1 MKKFFYVALMALT
14 VGFFA
19 SCGNNNGMGSSDF
32 YKDGKQVDINY
43 NEGTINGTKYDTQ
56 NEQCWKVTAT
66 QKLIVTVTVDEY
78 IWGPE
83 FEAVAFGEGLMWT
96 YAQTGIKASYKYAP
110 APAFK
115 DSESCL
121 ENNDD
126 ED

>member
-19 SCGNNNGMGSSDF
+19 SCGNNNGMGTSDF
-32 YKDGKQVDINY
+32 YKGGKEVEINY
-43 NEGTINGTKYDTQ
+43 NEGTVNGTKYNNTDDK
-56 NEQCWKVTAT
+56 CWKVTAT

-78 IWGPE
+78 VWGTE
-83 FEAVAFGEGLMWT
+83 FDAVAFGEALMWT

-110 APAFK
+110 APSFK
-115 DSESCL
+115 DSEACL

-126 ED
+126 